1 MNSTPDSKR
10 NACPQNTYLINL
22 DKVAFITVYPAFEG
36 EPETTTVS
44 FDSEDLHLEGN
55 QANLFLE
62 QVKHRPDPSDRW
74 VVVLPDEVETP
85 ANE

>member
-1 MNSTPDSKR
+1 MDSR
-10 NACPQNTYLINL
+10 IPGSEQNTYLINL
-22 DKVAFITVYPAFEG
+22 DKVAFITVYPAFED

-44 FDSEDLHLEGN
+44 FDSEEIHLVGN

-62 QVKHRPDPSDRW
+62 QVKHRPDPLERW
-74 VVVLPDEVETP
+74 VVVLPGEA